1 MSDQN
6 RSPPVLPQTPWRDRV
21 FQEID
26 IYIEELGRTQEE
38 SRHHLSQLFPGC
50 VSRRQLADQELQQL
64 SRRLSWELDCL
75 LDEFKKNNTKQNHD
89 RKIFTPRPSAALRD
103 R

>member
-1 MSDQN
+1 MSDQS
-6 RSPPVLPQTPWRDRV
+6 RSPPALPQTPWRDRV
-21 FQEID
+21 FHEID

-50 VSRRQLADQELQQL
+50 VSRRQLTDQELQQF
-64 SRRLSWELDCL
+64 SRRLSWELDQQ
-75 LDEFKKNNTKQNHD
+75 LDEFKKNTQGQNHD
-89 RKIFTPRPSAALRD
+89 RKILAPRPSATLRD

>member
-1 MSDQN
+1 MSGQN

-26 IYIEELGRTQEE
+26 IYIEELSRTQEE

-50 VSRRQLADQELQQL
+50 VSRRQLTDQELQQL
-64 SRRLSWELDCL
+64 SRRLSWELDYL
-75 LDEFKKNNTKQNHD
+75 VDEFRKNQTQNHD
-89 RKIFTPRPSAALRD
+89 RKIHPPRPSATLRD